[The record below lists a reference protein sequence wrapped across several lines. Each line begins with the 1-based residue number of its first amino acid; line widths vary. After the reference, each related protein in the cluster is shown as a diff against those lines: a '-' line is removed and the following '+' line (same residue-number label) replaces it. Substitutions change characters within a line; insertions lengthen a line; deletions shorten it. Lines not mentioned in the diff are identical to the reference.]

1 MQYSLNNTSQ
11 KLLDE
16 AKFLGY
22 MAFQNKTGDT
32 TSPEQV
38 KELLKLTKGH
48 EYETRKELIRE
59 YISSYKNA
67 EWVANNIIYS

>member
-1 MQYSLNNTSQ
+1 
-11 KLLDE
+11 
-16 AKFLGY
+16 

-32 TSPEQV
+32 TSPEQD